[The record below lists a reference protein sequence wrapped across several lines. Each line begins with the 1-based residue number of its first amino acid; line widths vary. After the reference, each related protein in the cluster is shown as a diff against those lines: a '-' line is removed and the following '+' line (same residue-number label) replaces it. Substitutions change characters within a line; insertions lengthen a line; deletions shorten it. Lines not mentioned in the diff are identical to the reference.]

1 MDKIFQQITVIIS
14 SDDLGGGDHT
24 VPPVDILASVVR
36 KSPDVDLV
44 SIEEIKDMQVTAQS
58 STDSFR
64 SSNWNDVVV
73 R

>member
-1 MDKIFQQITVIIS
+1 MDKIFQQITIIIS

-44 SIEEIKDMQVTAQS
+44 SIEEIKDMQLTAQNRP
-58 STDSFR
+58 DSFR
-64 SSNWNDVVV
+64 SRDWTDVVV